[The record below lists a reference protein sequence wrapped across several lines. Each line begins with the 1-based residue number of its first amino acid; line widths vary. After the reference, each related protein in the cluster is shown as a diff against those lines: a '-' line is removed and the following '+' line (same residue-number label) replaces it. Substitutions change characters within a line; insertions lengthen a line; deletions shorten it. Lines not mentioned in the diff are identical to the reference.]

1 MVAAQRSL
9 RPGRMMTFQLRITSV
24 STGSSGRWTDCVSI
38 TSGSVAEAIERSV
51 TMVAATLSDG
61 HGEATLH
68 DLVGRLLW
76 MTEPQ
81 KFVSSFHAQTSLVGT
96 DIVDQQ

>member
-1 MVAAQRSL
+1 MAASQRSS

-24 STGSSGRWTDCVSI
+24 STGSSDRWTDCVSI
-38 TSGSVAEAIERSV
+38 TSGSVAEAIEQSV

-76 MTEPQ
+76 MTEPR
-81 KFVSSFHAQTSLVGT
+81 KVVNSFHAQTRLLRTNLV
-96 DIVDQQ
+96 DYQ

>member
-1 MVAAQRSL
+1 M
-9 RPGRMMTFQLRITSV
+9 
-24 STGSSGRWTDCVSI
+24 
-38 TSGSVAEAIERSV
+38 TSGSVAEAIEQSV

-76 MTEPQ
+76 MAEPR
-81 KFVSSFHAQTSLVGT
+81 KFVSSFHAQTSLLRT
-96 DIVDQQ
+96 NFIDYQ